1 MHMLMNSTHLQTALI
16 NVVLIRARFLHISEK
31 CSQLCLWECHIHT
44 QILWK
49 SWHALF
55 ASRTVNRL
63 FFFFFNFNSL
73 LHGARRQTVVATFV
87 TTYNRDRT
95 T

>member
-63 FFFFFNFNSL
+63 LFFLFFLFQQFITRDALVDRGNY
-73 LHGARRQTVVATFV
+73 AT
-87 TTYNRDRT
+87 
-95 T
+95 